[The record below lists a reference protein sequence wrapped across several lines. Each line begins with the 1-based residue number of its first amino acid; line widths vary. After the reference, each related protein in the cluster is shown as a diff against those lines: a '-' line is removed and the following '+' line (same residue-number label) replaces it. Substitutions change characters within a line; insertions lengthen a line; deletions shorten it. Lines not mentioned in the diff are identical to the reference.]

1 MYKMNRGEWSELYSV
16 LYLLSNDKLNIIDH
30 SLNVINSENVY
41 EIRSIET
48 VNGISYR
55 LEDHQVYVYNDSD
68 LKFTTSKY
76 DIRAIA
82 KTMLNKIVTVKSST
96 GTFEIPVIE
105 NFIDNLTNGKSIKSS
120 SGSKSDL
127 SMKLFDNNTGRMVD
141 LTYSIKSSLG
151 SPSTLLNASKHT
163 NFLYEVSDI
172 SKKDVVN
179 INTINTRQKLIDR
192 IEAIIKLEGN
202 ISFKKIVSQNLEYN
216 LKMIDT
222 GLPEFLGDILLRSY
236 IFNQKNLD
244 ELFIE
249 LTDFVDIE
257 MAKKKL
263 SDFLLA
269 ISFGLIPSRKW
280 NGINIINGGL
290 IIVKED
296 GEVGILD
303 LVYHKEQLG
312 LYLINNTK
320 LESPSSNRYKMLE
333 LYIEDDKIYF
343 TLNLQVRYK
352 K

>member
-16 LYLLSNDKLNIIDH
+16 LYLLANDNFNFFDH
-30 SLNVINSENVY
+30 SLNVINKENVY
-41 EIRSIET
+41 EIKSIET
-48 VNGISYR
+48 VNGISYH
-55 LEDHQVYVYNDSD
+55 LEDQQVYIYNYAR
-68 LKFTTSKY
+68 LKFVTSKNE
-76 DIRAIA
+76 IRAIL
-82 KTMLNKIVTVKSST
+82 KTMLNKIVNVKSSK
-96 GTFEIPVIE
+96 GTFEIPEIE
-105 NFIDNLTNGKSIKSS
+105 NFIDNITNGKSIKSS
-120 SGSKSDL
+120 SGNKSDL
-127 SMKLFDNNTGRMVD
+127 SMKLFDHNTGRMVD

-163 NFLYEVSDI
+163 NFLYEVTQI
-172 SKKDVVN
+172 SKNDVVK
-179 INTINTRQKLIDR
+179 INAINTRQKLIDR
-192 IEAIIKLEGN
+192 IEEIIKLEGK
-202 ISFKKIVSQNLEYN
+202 ISFKKVVSQSFDYN

-269 ISFGLIPSRKW
+269 ISFGLIPSKKW
-280 NGINIINGGL
+280 SGANIINGGL

-312 LYLINNTK
+312 LYLINSTK
-320 LESPSSNRYKMLE
+320 LESPSSNRYNMLD
-333 LYIEDDKIYF
+333 LYQKDSSIYF
-343 TLNLQVRYK
+343 TLNLQVRYRK
-352 K
+352 